1 MDRQK
6 LLEYS
11 NLFSTS
17 EFEATNCYQE
27 NDLGAVWTKNA
38 THFRIW
44 APTASQVV
52 INLYRTGDQED
63 LFSSIPMFL
72 EVKGTW
78 VTSVSGDLNGT
89 YYTYSVTVNGETNIA
104 VDPYAKAVGVN
115 GNRGMVIDLA
125 STDPLG
131 FREEQRPEFRN
142 ATDAI
147 IYELH
152 IRDFS
157 SDRSSGMKNAGKY
170 LAFTENGTKNDFG
183 DSTGVDYLKELGI
196 THVHLLP
203 AFDYYTVDETKLT
216 EEQFN
221 WGYDPKNYNVP
232 DGSYSADPFHGE
244 VRIKEFKQMV
254 HALHKSGIRV
264 IMDVVYNHTM
274 EGEGSNL
281 NKIVPG
287 YYYRLTPEGYFSNA
301 SGCGNETASER
312 AMMRKFMIDSVVYWT
327 SEYHIDGFRFDLMG
341 IHDIQTMN
349 EIRRVLNGM
358 DPSILVYGEGW
369 TGGLS
374 PLPDWKRAMKNNIKD
389 MNHGIAAFSD
399 NIRDTIKGNVF
410 NGSERGYVNG
420 RNGLEEAIKFGV
432 VAATWHQDVDYGRV
446 VYCSNTPW
454 AAEPTQ
460 TVNYTSAHDNYTL
473 WDKLALSNPED
484 SRESR
489 AKMNMLAAAIILT
502 CQGIPFFQ
510 AGEEFLRSKPLNRE
524 GTAFDDN
531 SYRSPDAINSL
542 KWNQRSVNKEV
553 VNYYMG
559 LIAFR
564 RQYPSLRMTKAEE
577 IRARLK
583 FLEWS
588 QPNVVSFLITDETVG
603 DLCIIY
609 NANQDTRTIKIPEGN
624 WGVYAKGMSAGR
636 EAMEYLLGGFVEVE
650 AISALVLVRQLEDP
664 DSKA

>member
-17 EFEATNCYQE
+17 EFEVANYYQG
-27 NDLGAVWTKNA
+27 NDLGAVWTKKA
-38 THFRIW
+38 THFRVW

-52 INLYRTGDQED
+52 INLYRTGEQDD
-63 LFSSIPMFL
+63 LFDSIPMFM
-72 EVKGTW
+72 EAKGTW
-78 VTSVSGDLNGT
+78 VTSVSGDLNGI
-89 YYTYSVTVNGETNIA
+89 YYTYSVTVNCETHTA
-104 VDPYAKAVGVN
+104 VDPYARAVGVN

-125 STDPLG
+125 STDPEG
-131 FREEQRPEFRN
+131 FRDEQRPEFHN

-157 SDRSSGMKNAGKY
+157 TDKSSGMKNKGKY
-170 LAFTENGTKNDFG
+170 LAFTESGTKNDFG
-183 DSTGVDYLKELGI
+183 DTTGVDYLKELGI

-203 AFDYYTVDETKLT
+203 AFDYHTVDETRLS

-232 DGSYSADPFHGE
+232 EGSYSTNPYHGE
-244 VRIKEFKQMV
+244 VRIREFKQMV
-254 HALHKSGIRV
+254 QALHRSGIRV

-281 NKIVPG
+281 NRIVPG
-287 YYYRLTPEGYFSNA
+287 YYYRLTSEGYFSNA

-312 AMMRKFMIDSVVYWT
+312 AMMRKFMIDSLVYWT
-327 SEYHIDGFRFDLMG
+327 KEYHIDGFRFDLMG

-349 EIRRVLNGM
+349 EIRRVINEI
-358 DPSILVYGEGW
+358 DPSILIYGEGW

-374 PLPDWKRAMKNNIKD
+374 PLPDWKRAVKNNIKD

-399 NIRDTIKGNVF
+399 NLRDTIKGNVF

-432 VAATWHQDVDYGRV
+432 TAATWHQDVDYGLV
-446 VYCSNTPW
+446 HNTPW
-454 AAEPTQ
+454 AAEPIQ

-489 AKMNMLAAAIILT
+489 VKMNMLAAAIILT
-502 CQGIPFFQ
+502 CQGLPFFQ
-510 AGEEFLRSKPLNRE
+510 AGEEFLRSKPLNKE
-524 GTAFDDN
+524 ATVFDDN

-553 VNYYMG
+553 VNYYRGMIG
-559 LIAFR
+559 FR
-564 RQYPSLRMTKAEE
+564 KKHPSLRMVKAEE

-588 QPNVVSFLITDETVG
+588 QPNVVSFIIADETYG

-609 NANQDTRTIKIPEGN
+609 NANQDTRTIQIPEGN
-624 WGVYAKGMSAGR
+624 WGAYVKGMRAGIN
-636 EAMEYLLGGFVEVE
+636 ALEYLPGGLVNVE
-650 AISALVLVRQLEDP
+650 AISALILVKQPE
-664 DSKA
+664 